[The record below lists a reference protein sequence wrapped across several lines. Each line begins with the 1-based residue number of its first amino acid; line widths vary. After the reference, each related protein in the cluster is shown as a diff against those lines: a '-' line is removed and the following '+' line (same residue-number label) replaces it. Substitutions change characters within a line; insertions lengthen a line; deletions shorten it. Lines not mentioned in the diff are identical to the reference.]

1 MATMSTVGRVRSFEV
16 EGAQRDGVVGPVAPS
31 ETTGQGVKPPSCAKN
46 CLTLVGL
53 EITIFRS
60 EV

>member
-31 ETTGQGVKPPSCAKN
+31 ETTGQGVKPPGCAKSSP
-46 CLTLVGL
+46 TPVGL
-53 EITIFRS
+53 EPTIFRS